1 MTELTEDK
9 ARLIVWEEINDH
21 YVDVKSCKERHEREE
36 KMIDELKIIV
46 ERQSGKL
53 DKIIIL
59 LLVTCIGFVFNLL
72 FGFITKFK

>member
-1 MTELTEDK
+1 MTELTEDR

-36 KMIDELKIIV
+36 KMIDELKIV
-46 ERQSGKL
+46 AERQSRKL

-59 LLVTCIGFVFNLL
+59 LIAGCIGLIFDLVFR
-72 FGFITKFK
+72 FIIK